1 MITDIYEIVLI
12 THISRYGLRY
22 DRNETIVLYDD
33 KRTKVVSANVP
44 ALIAYLV
51 W

>member
-1 MITDIYEIVLI
+1 MITNIYEIVLI
-12 THISRYGLRY
+12 THISRYWPHY

-33 KRTKVVSANVP
+33 TRTKVVSENVP
-44 ALIAYLV
+44 VLIAYLV